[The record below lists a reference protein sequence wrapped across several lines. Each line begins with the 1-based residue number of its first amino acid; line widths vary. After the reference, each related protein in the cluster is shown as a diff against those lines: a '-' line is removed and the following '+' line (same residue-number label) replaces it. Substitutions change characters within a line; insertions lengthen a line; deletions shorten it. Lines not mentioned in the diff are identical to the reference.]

1 MRDDDDLRAS
11 EASARSS
18 DDLTSYGLRA
28 SEASY
33 GHGGERGSLEGWEP
47 VIGAEVGLEEAID
60 RAFDYRGDV
69 TVVRQDG
76 AEIVGY
82 LFNRNAEVSRRF
94 VQMFDRAGDGPLTIP
109 YAEIRTIRFTG
120 KDTAAG
126 KSYEAWLRRKTE
138 RPTVPVVSDSAR
150 EA

>member
-1 MRDDDDLRAS
+1 MPNDDADLRAS

-18 DDLTSYGLRA
+18 DDLTSYG
-28 SEASY
+28 
-33 GHGGERGSLEGWEP
+33 HPNDERGPLEGWEP
-47 VIGAEVGLEEAID
+47 AVGVEVSLEQVVE

-76 AEIVGY
+76 SEVIGY
-82 LFNRNAEVSRRF
+82 LFNRNAEVARRF
-94 VQMFDRAGDGPLTIP
+94 VQMFDRAGEGPLTIP

-126 KSYEAWLRRKTE
+126 RSYEAWLRRKTE
-138 RPTVPVVSDSAR
+138 RPTATAASDSATGGS
-150 EA
+150 